1 MHISCEWL
9 WLHLPCL
16 CRVICGLKYIYWRRV
31 TAHRKK
37 AGMGHFPYI
46 AVNELVLLLLCF
58 RGVVFYLVWK
68 EIIWREGDLPSE
80 MWHQTICLH
89 FLRNGKIDH
98 SHGGGI
104 SVDIVTSAHPSFWW
118 NRKESKVT
126 LFSSVSV
133 TSHRYFF
140 FIVVIVKSDLFLNW
154 QTFPWRKARI
164 KPFLLFL
171 PLKVRSGMGLKLLP
185 IKYR

>member
-9 WLHLPCL
+9 WLRLPCL

-37 AGMGHFPYI
+37 AGMSHTPYV

-58 RGVVFYLVWK
+58 RGFVFYHVWK
-68 EIIWREGDLPSE
+68 EIIWKEGDLPSE
-80 MWHQTICLH
+80 MWHQTICML
-89 FLRNGKIDH
+89 FLRNGKIDR

-104 SVDIVTSAHPSFWW
+104 SVDVVTSAHPSFWW
-118 NRKESKVT
+118 NCKESKVT
-126 LFSSVSV
+126 LF
-133 TSHRYFF
+133 FF
-140 FIVVIVKSDLFLNW
+140 RLCHKSQILIFIVVIVKSDLFLNW
-154 QTFPWRKARI
+154 QTFPWWKARI

-171 PLKVRSGMGLKLLP
+171 PLKGWA
-185 IKYR
+185 